1 MKKIT
6 TVTLFCVISLGF
18 MAPLFSGEDSCDCC
32 GDNMACC
39 NLRQNISCNDKSE
52 LKCSPLTLL
61 PVGPKPTSIKV
72 NNSTIVE
79 IVFCDKYSVIIKE
92 NINISDITFSL
103 PPPKIPLYL
112 KSHSLI
118 I

>member
-61 PVGPKPTSIKV
+61 PVGPKPVSIKV
-72 NNSTIVE
+72 NNFTIVE
-79 IVFCDKYSVIIKE
+79 NVLSAEYSVISKDD
-92 NINISDITFSL
+92 ISVTDFIYSL

-112 KSHSLI
+112 KSHSFLI
-118 I
+118 